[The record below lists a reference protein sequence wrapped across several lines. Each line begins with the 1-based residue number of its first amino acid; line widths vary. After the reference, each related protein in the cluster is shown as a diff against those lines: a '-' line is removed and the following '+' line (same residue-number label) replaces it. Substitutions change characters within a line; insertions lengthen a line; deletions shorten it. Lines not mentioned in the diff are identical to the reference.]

1 MTKNQASKARHAQI
15 WKEIKEHEDN
25 AKITH
30 NYMIKK
36 GWYLQEINSITRC
49 VDYVVNGWA
58 KKIELANDWCEDNCV
73 GPHIVHDTNQYWF
86 KLETDAFMFNMSHD
100 IRLTS
105 KTS

>member
-1 MTKNQASKARHAQI
+1 MTKNEADKARQAQI

-49 VDYVVNGWA
+49 ADKSIDWP